1 MGQTGLQTREP
12 QSTAQ
17 EPQDSVLSQI
27 SLPPSAPPPPAPHT
41 PSVHELPQHSEARRH
56 GAPSSLHSVWQSLVQ
71 PSPSCATQMPP
82 VALQRA
88 TPAGLAGSK
97 SKQTLPFRLAFVLPV
112 QIPPSSH
119 SSKSDT
125 QPSPQTSSRLQDQLA
140 ELQAPAMHFSA
151 AVQRTSKGQLEQV
164 SPASTEPS
172 LSHIPP
178 PPLQAGSAVQ
188 SESAQSTPPPLSLSS
203 PSVHQPLSLLQ
214 ADASHSH
221 VLAIQPF
228 VKAFWFHG
236 KNP

>member
-1 MGQTGLQTREP
+1 MGQTGLQTQEP

-27 SLPPSAPPPPAPHT
+27 SLPHSAPPPPAPHT

-164 SPASTEPS
+164 SPASTVPS
-172 LSHIPP
+172 LSQVITASALLIHERISASPPVKRNPIPNP
-178 PPLQAGSAVQ
+178 VKTTSVRRNLECTDLRGMIPMRGS
-188 SESAQSTPPPLSLSS
+188 
-203 PSVHQPLSLLQ
+203 
-214 ADASHSH
+214 
-221 VLAIQPF
+221 
-228 VKAFWFHG
+228 
-236 KNP
+236 